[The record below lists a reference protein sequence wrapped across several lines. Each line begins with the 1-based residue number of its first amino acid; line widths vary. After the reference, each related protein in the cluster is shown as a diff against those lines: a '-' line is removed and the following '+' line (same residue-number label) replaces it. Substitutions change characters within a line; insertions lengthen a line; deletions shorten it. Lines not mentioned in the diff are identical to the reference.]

1 VKKNK
6 LDGMFDLD
14 LRCRQMAE
22 MARGFIE
29 EEDNEIVRIVC
40 GAEVFFALSLFA
52 RDGKFDGFPLA
63 LDRRLNDYR
72 MIIER
77 ER

>member
-1 VKKNK
+1 
-6 LDGMFDLD
+6 
-14 LRCRQMAE
+14 MAE
-22 MARGFIE
+22 VARGFIE
-29 EEDNEIVRIVC
+29 EDEDKISRIVC
-40 GAEVFFALSLFA
+40 GAEVYFALSLFA